1 MTMTAAVGYRWAG
14 CEKLPFF
21 ETCDWA
27 MTKISAEA
35 LAGTSSISETFEKTE
50 KISGPAAAR
59 AVFVAAAAAHFI
71 EAAYAA
77 EVIAS
82 TSTAHCSNVN
92 AALWVLQTFVL
103 GYPSL
108 RLLLRRWRLKLL

>member
-27 MTKISAEA
+27 MSQISAA
-35 LAGTSSISETFEKTE
+35 MLAGTSSTSETFGKTE
-50 KISGPAAAR
+50 NNFSPAAAR
-59 AVFVAAAAAHFI
+59 VVFIAAAAAHFI

-77 EVIAS
+77 EVIVS

-92 AALWVLQTFVL
+92 AVLWVLQTFVL

-108 RLLLRRWRLKLL
+108 RLLLRRWRLNLL